1 MSNERDPSLNVSAP
15 LNMASGV
22 DWNEYDSAAEWC
34 AKRGLSGKTGD
45 PLPNLMS
52 AATVNEI
59 NEHPEEFAERV
70 RMTAYALAM
79 AKHP

>member
-1 MSNERDPSLNVSAP
+1 MNAI
-15 LNMASGV
+15 

-34 AKRGLSGKTGD
+34 AKRGLKGAIGD

-52 AATVNEI
+52 GATVDEI
-59 NEHPEEFAERV
+59 NEHPEEFQERV

-79 AKHP
+79 EKHDSRPA